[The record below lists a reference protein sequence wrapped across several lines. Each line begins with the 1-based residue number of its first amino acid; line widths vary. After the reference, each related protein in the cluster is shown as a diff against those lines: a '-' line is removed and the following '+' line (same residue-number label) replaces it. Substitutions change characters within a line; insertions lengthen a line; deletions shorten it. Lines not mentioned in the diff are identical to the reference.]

1 MHIETVRFDRVFDVQ
16 SGTFSFEAGG
26 KRQFAV
32 IFDNELVPTAGSTFA
47 VALDE
52 PGNWQQVIGWR
63 DLSGSTVGLKRSAVW
78 VALDLLFDIWIIGIV
93 IPSAALLFGG
103 PWAGLVALV
112 AMLVGAVAI
121 VVGCALN
128 NRQIERALLAV
139 SPAQA
144 GAVTTPFADQH
155 MPARRPD
162 PTAPAR

>member
-32 IFDNELVPTAGSTFA
+32 IFDHELVPTAGSTFA

-63 DLSGSTVGLKRSAVW
+63 DLSGATVGLKRSAW
-78 VALDLLFDIWIIGIV
+78 YVALNLLLDIWIVGIA
-93 IPSAALLFGG
+93 IPFAALAFGG
-103 PWAGLVALV
+103 PWAGLVAFV

-121 VVGCALN
+121 VVGCALH

-139 SPAQA
+139 PPGAG
-144 GAVTTPFADQH
+144 GAVTTPGK
-155 MPARRPD
+155 PALRDD

>member
-63 DLSGSTVGLKRSAVW
+63 DVSGSTVGLKRSAVW

-93 IPSAALLFGG
+93 IPIAALLFGG

-121 VVGCALN
+121 VVGCARR

-139 SPAQA
+139 SPGQA
-144 GAVTTPFADQH
+144 GAVTTPFAGQR
-155 MPARRPD
+155 MPAHRPD